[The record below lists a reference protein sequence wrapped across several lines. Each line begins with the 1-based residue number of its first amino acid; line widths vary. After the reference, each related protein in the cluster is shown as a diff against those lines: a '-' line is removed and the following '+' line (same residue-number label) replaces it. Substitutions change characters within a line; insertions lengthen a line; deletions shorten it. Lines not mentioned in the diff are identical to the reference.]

1 MKITKSRLKQII
13 QEEIQKLNEADFT
26 KLGYGRP
33 ELQGPRSLGPARTSV
48 AGDPDGPEDD
58 AAELRDVADDLESK
72 SPYAAE
78 YERKSSAKAEIADQ
92 IRELSLALKDV
103 PEEDWR
109 TLSDLRSKIQDLQ
122 AAMIDAGD
130 RGGWN

>member
-1 MKITKSRLKQII
+1 LGITLLELKKII
-13 QEEIQKLNEADFT
+13 QNEMKVFKEAKFT

-33 ELQGPRSLGPARTSV
+33 ELQGPRSLGPARG
-48 AGDPDGPEDD
+48 GDLDGPKDD
-58 AAELRDVADDLESK
+58 AAELRDVADDIESK

-92 IRELSLALKDV
+92 IRELNLALEDV

-109 TLSDLRSKIQDLQ
+109 TLNDLRSKIQDLQ
-122 AAMIDAGD
+122 GVMIDAGD